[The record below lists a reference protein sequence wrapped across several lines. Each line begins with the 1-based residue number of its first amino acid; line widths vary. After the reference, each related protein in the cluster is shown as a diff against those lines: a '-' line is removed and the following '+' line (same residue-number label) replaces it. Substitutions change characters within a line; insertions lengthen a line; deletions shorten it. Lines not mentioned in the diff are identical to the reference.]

1 MAVGLIVL
9 FLSTLIQGYYG
20 QLSYSVVTTPAK
32 VPGQGKVIIPITIGQ
47 ENITVSCFIYV
58 QSGGVQNEVAHQW
71 LLFNISTGM
80 ITNVTFTNVI
90 SNEFP
95 FLVSGMPNVSNPNN
109 ITVTQ
114 FTAQMNRMELVCA
127 EANNTIS
134 ESFLFGI
141 PGIVFYQ

>member
-20 QLSYSVVTTPAK
+20 QLNYSVVTIPAK
-32 VPGQGKVIIPITIGQ
+32 VPGQEKVIIPVTIGQ
-47 ENITVSCFIYV
+47 ENITVSCFIYI
-58 QSGGVQNEVAHQW
+58 QSDGNYTEVAHQW
-71 LLFNISTGM
+71 KLVNVSTGM
-80 ITNVTFTNVI
+80 TTNVTFTNAI
-90 SNEFP
+90 SNEFS
-95 FLVSGMPNVSNPNN
+95 FLVSDMPDVSNPNN
-109 ITVTQ
+109 IIVTQ

-141 PGIVFYQ
+141 PGIVFY